1 MADTQERLS
10 AETVG
15 ELLEDEYARSI
26 LAETSTE
33 PLSATELAERCEASS
48 PTVYRRLERLQE
60 LDLLAAEQTLDP
72 DGHHYRRFSARLE
85 RVTIELV
92 DGEYQISVDRTDED
106 AVDRFTKLY
115 EGLR

>member
-1 MADTQERLS
+1 MAEDHGQIA

-26 LAETSTE
+26 LAETSIK
-33 PLSATELAERCEASS
+33 PLSATELIERCDASS
-48 PTVYRRLERLQE
+48 PTVYRRLERLEE
-60 LDLLAAEQTLDP
+60 LDMLESEQVLDP

-85 RVTIELV
+85 RVTIELE
-92 DGEYQISVDRTDED
+92 DGTYQVSIDRTDED
-106 AVDRFTKLY
+106 AVERFTKLY